1 MIFGKGMQDKIKS
14 MVLNLIDEK
23 LGKKFPI
30 IDEITD
36 VFQEQDN
43 RFKELERE
51 ISALKTL
58 VKVIVKDNNEQT
70 CCCNK
75 KDCCGNDTK

>member
-1 MIFGKGMQDKIKS
+1 MISLGFTKQIKKLVLKG
-14 MVLNLIDEK
+14 IDETI
-23 LGKKFPI
+23 GKKFPI

-36 VFQEQDN
+36 IFQEQEV

-58 VKVIVKDNNEQT
+58 VKVIIKENNEQT